1 MEQNLLIL
9 GAGIYGLVVKELAD
23 STGQFQKIAFVD
35 DGAKT
40 APDGTAV
47 AGTTK
52 ELPTLAGGYTH
63 AVVAIG
69 NPEVRRKLTEQIT
82 KTTGLQLA
90 TLVSSKA
97 YVSPSAKLG
106 AGCIVEPMA
115 VVHAGCLLGSGCLI
129 CAGAVINHGACC
141 GDFVQ
146 ADCNATVC
154 GFAQVP
160 AGSKLAAGSIYVRI

>member
-52 ELPTLAGGYTH
+52 ELPALAGEYTH

-69 NPEVRRKLTEQIT
+69 NPEVRRKLVELIE
-82 KTTGLQLA
+82 KTPALQLA
-90 TLVSSKA
+90 TLVSPKA

-106 AGCIVEPMA
+106 TGCVVEPMA
-115 VVHAGCLLGSGCLI
+115 VVHAGCTLGNSCLI

-146 ADCNATVC
+146 VDCNVTLC

-160 AGSKLAAGSIYVRI
+160 DGSKLAAGSVYVKK